1 MKHNNACGIA
11 SSSSAFES
19 YAKAF
24 EADPLSAFGGVL
36 IYNDKIDKGFASEKI
51 NDLFFE
57 IIIAPEYSDEALKIL
72 TSKKIELF

>member
-36 IYNDKIDKGFASEKI
+36 IYNGKIDKAASEKI

-72 TSKKIELF
+72 TPKKK